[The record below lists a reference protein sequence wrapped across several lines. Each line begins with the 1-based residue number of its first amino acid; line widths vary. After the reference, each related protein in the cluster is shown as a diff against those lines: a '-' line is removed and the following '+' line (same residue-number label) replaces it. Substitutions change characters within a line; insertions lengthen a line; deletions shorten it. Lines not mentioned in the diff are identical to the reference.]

1 MSDDDLQDAFRCG
14 GSVQEERL
22 GASRKRSRD
31 HGSEV
36 VSPLIVIRKRG
47 AVIVLRAHVSAQE
60 ARGHFLPPPPA
71 GCCCWHGQ
79 TGARTGPT
87 PYNWRTAPPP
97 GVGLPQPYESRE
109 PADAQYRLMEAAK
122 DVAPSG
128 IYYSEET
135 ALYLTQVAPSPPVP
149 CCHRMRGLLV
159 CLLPGLPQVLLIVTV
174 CGSVLWWKPGEMS
187 EAVTTEAPPSRRRS
201 TRVRREKTQ
210 DQDKSSVKDDSG
222 LANKRKASNGVA
234 AATGRQEARAS
245 PLAGRVEHSAKAAA
259 GSAVGKTPVQPRTK
273 GRVSDATA
281 VGKAEGKVLVAP
293 AGKAKRRALS
303 AATGTVE
310 GGITVVTCG
319 VQGQVLS
326 ATNKANTTPIIKK
339 SKTKPAPKKV
349 SQHSSSES
357 ARGRRASFER
367 KSMSRKSRSRKSRK
381 SHKGSSHSASCLTCS
396 EDSYSDES
404 HSDSC
409 STCSDY
415 DTGSDI
421 SCSCSDCEFE
431 DRIKGKRQR
440 APKKKPEV
448 VMKFHGIY
456 TPD

>member
-1 MSDDDLQDAFRCG
+1 
-14 GSVQEERL
+14 
-22 GASRKRSRD
+22 
-31 HGSEV
+31 
-36 VSPLIVIRKRG
+36 
-47 AVIVLRAHVSAQE
+47 
-60 ARGHFLPPPPA
+60 
-71 GCCCWHGQ
+71 
-79 TGARTGPT
+79 
-87 PYNWRTAPPP
+87 
-97 GVGLPQPYESRE
+97 
-109 PADAQYRLMEAAK
+109 
-122 DVAPSG
+122 
-128 IYYSEET
+128 
-135 ALYLTQVAPSPPVP
+135 
-149 CCHRMRGLLV
+149 
-159 CLLPGLPQVLLIVTV
+159 
-174 CGSVLWWKPGEMS
+174 MS
-187 EAVTTEAPPSRRRS
+187 EAVTTEAQPSRRRS
-201 TRVRREKTQ
+201 TRVRRDTTQ
-210 DQDKSSVKDDSG
+210 DKDKPSVKDDSG
-222 LANKRKASNGVA
+222 LANKRKASNSMA
-234 AATGRQEARAS
+234 AATGRQEARAP

-273 GRVSDATA
+273 GRVSGATA
-281 VGKAEGKVLVAP
+281 VGKVERKVAVGNTGKANGHMSAADKAEGQGVVAP
-293 AGKAKRRALS
+293 AGKAKRRASS
-303 AATGTVE
+303 AATGTLE

-326 ATNKANTTPIIKK
+326 ATNKANTTPIVKK
-339 SKTKPAPKKV
+339 SKTKPAPEKV

-357 ARGRRASFER
+357 ARGRRASLER

-448 VMKFHGIY
+448 VMKFNEIY
-456 TPD
+456 APD